1 MTLFD
6 RQTLIEAVLYIL
18 NVTKGIDFYHV
29 FKILYFA
36 EQKHLVK
43 WGIRITAEDFHA
55 YDYGPVPLNLYGAVK
70 ANRSETFGTDW
81 AKQQLPS
88 MFKDTISFAG
98 EDAPNVLLAKRNAD
112 LDYLSESD
120 IQCLDESIKENAHLT
135 FNQLKEKSHDCAWH
149 EAYDNKTAKGDFM
162 SPLSIARAAG
172 ANDDMIEYISEQME
186 DWGLA

>member
-18 NVTKGIDFYHV
+18 NATKGIDFYHV

-43 WGIRITAEDFHA
+43 WGTRITADNFRA
-55 YDYGPVPLNLYGAVK
+55 YDYGPVPDNLYDAVK
-70 ANRSETFGTDW
+70 AKRQGTSNIGRG
-81 AKQQLPS
+81 KHLLS
-88 MFKDTISFAG
+88 GMFDDAVSFAG
-98 EDAPNVLLAKRNAD
+98 EDAPNVMLAKRNAN

-135 FNQLKEKSHDCAWH
+135 FNQLIEKSHDSAWQ
-149 EAYDNKTAKGDFM
+149 EARNKKDKEGDVIN
-162 SPLSIARAAG
+162 PLSIARAAG
-172 ANDDMIEYISEQME
+172 ASEDMIEYISEQTE
-186 DWGLA
+186 DLVLA

>member
-18 NVTKGIDFYHV
+18 NATKGIDFYHM

-43 WGIRITAEDFHA
+43 WGTRITAEDFHA
-55 YDYGPVPLNLYGAVK
+55 YDYGPVPFNLYGAVK
-70 ANRSETFGTDW
+70 AKRSEAIGAGQATLT
-81 AKQQLPS
+81 LPN
-88 MFKDTISFAG
+88 MFNDAISFAG
-98 EDAPNVLLAKRNAD
+98 EDAPNVLLAKRDAN

-135 FNQLKEKSHDCAWH
+135 FNQLKEKSHDCAWR
-149 EAYDNKTAKGDFM
+149 EAYDNKAMKGDLM
-162 SPLSIARAAG
+162 SSLSIARAAG

-186 DWGLA
+186 DLVLE